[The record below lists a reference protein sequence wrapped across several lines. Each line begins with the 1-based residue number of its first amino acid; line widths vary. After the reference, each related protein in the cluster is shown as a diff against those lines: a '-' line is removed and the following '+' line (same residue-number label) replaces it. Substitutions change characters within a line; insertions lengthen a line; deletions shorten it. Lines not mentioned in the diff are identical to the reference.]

1 MQALETAATG
11 MLAQERR
18 TEVIAN
24 NLANMNTTGYQRRRM
39 EFNALVYKTAQRP
52 STPQSSPGD
61 LVPGGVHSGLG
72 VKAAATYRITEQGF
86 LKATENSLDLAM
98 QGSGYFQIQL
108 PNGEIAFSRDGNFQL
123 DPEGQIVTQ
132 DGFILQP
139 GINIPANTEKIT
151 VNSTGEVLAKT
162 AGQEVPVVVG
172 TIQVAVFA
180 NAGGL
185 RALGDNLFAADEQS
199 GPPTV
204 VNPGEGGSG
213 SLLQGFVESSNV
225 NPIDEIT
232 KLIKAQRA
240 YDMNS
245 KVMQTAD
252 SMMAP
257 LGSK

>member
-52 STPQSSPGD
+52 ATPQSSPGET
-61 LVPGGVHSGLG
+61 VPGAVHSGLG
-72 VKAAATYRITEQGF
+72 VKAAATYRIGEQGF
-86 LKATENSLDLAM
+86 MKSTENPLDLAV
-98 QGSGYFQIQL
+98 QGGGYFQIQL
-108 PNGEIAFSRDGNFQL
+108 PNGEIAYTRDGNFQL
-123 DPEGQIVTQ
+123 DPAGQIVTQ

-139 GINIPANTEKIT
+139 GINVPANAQKVT
-151 VNSTGEVLAKT
+151 VNATGEVVVKL
-162 AGQEVPVVVG
+162 AGQEAPVVAG
-172 TIQVAVFA
+172 TIQVALFA

-185 RALGDNLFAADEQS
+185 RPVGDNLFLADAQS
-199 GPPTV
+199 GEPTV

-213 SLLQGFVESSNV
+213 NLLQGFVETSNV
-225 NPIDEIT
+225 NPIDEIS

-245 KVMQTAD
+245 KVLQTAD

-257 LGSK
+257 IGAK

>member
-1 MQALETAATG
+1 MQALQTAASG

-24 NLANMNTTGYQRRRM
+24 NLANMNTTGYQRRRI
-39 EFNALVYKTAQRP
+39 EFNSLIYKTSSRP
-52 STPQSSPGD
+52 ATRESSPGEQ
-61 LVPGGVHSGLG
+61 VPGGVHRGLG

-86 LKATENSLDLAM
+86 LKTTQNPLDMAV

-108 PNGEIAFSRDGNFQL
+108 PNGEIAFSRNGNFQL

-132 DGFILQP
+132 DGFPVQP
-139 GINIPANTEKIT
+139 GINVPANTQKIT
-151 VNSTGEVLAKT
+151 VNSTGEVLAKIP
-162 AGQEVPVVVG
+162 GQDAPVSVG
-172 TIQVAVFA
+172 IVQVALFA

-185 RALGDNLFAADEQS
+185 APIGNNMFAASEQS
-199 GPPTV
+199 GQPTV
-204 VNPGEGGSG
+204 VNPGQGGSG
-213 SLLQGFVESSNV
+213 AILQGFVETSNV

-245 KVMQTAD
+245 KVMTTAD
-252 SMMAP
+252 RMKAP
-257 LGSK
+257 IGAK

>member
-1 MQALETAATG
+1 MQALQTAATG

-24 NLANMNTTGYQRRRM
+24 NLANMNTTGYQRRRI
-39 EFNALVYKTAQRP
+39 EFNSLIYKNSPRP
-52 STPQSSPGD
+52 DTPQSSPND
-61 LVPGGVHSGLG
+61 LVAGGIHSGLG

-86 LKATENSLDLAM
+86 LKKTDNPLDMAVR
-98 QGSGYFQIQL
+98 GSGYFQIQL
-108 PNGEIAFSRDGNFQL
+108 PNGETAYSRDGNFQL

-132 DGFILQP
+132 DGFPMQP
-139 GINIPANTEKIT
+139 GINVPTNTQNIS
-151 VNSTGEVLAKT
+151 VNASGEVIAKIP
-162 AGQEVPVVVG
+162 GQENPAVVG
-172 TIQVAVFA
+172 IVQIALFA

-185 RALGDNLFAADEQS
+185 SPLGDNMFSATEQS
-199 GPPTV
+199 GQPTV
-204 VNPGEGGSG
+204 VNPGQGGSG

-245 KVMQTAD
+245 KVMSTAD
-252 SMMAP
+252 RMMTPIGA
-257 LGSK
+257 K

>member
-1 MQALETAATG
+1 MQALQTAATG

-39 EFNALVYKTAQRP
+39 EFNSLIYKTAQRP
-52 STPQSSPGD
+52 ATAQSSAGD

-86 LKATENSLDLAM
+86 LKATGNPLDLAM
-98 QGSGYFQIQL
+98 QGSGYFQVQL
-108 PNGEIAFSRDGNFQL
+108 PNGETAYSRDGNFQL
-123 DPEGQIVTQ
+123 DPDGQVVTQ

-139 GINIPANTEKIT
+139 GITVPANTQKIT
-151 VNSTGEVLAKT
+151 VNSTGEILAKIP
-162 AGQEVPVVVG
+162 GQATPVAVG

-180 NAGGL
+180 NDGGL
-185 RALGDNLFAADEQS
+185 RALGDNLFAEDTQS
-199 GPPTV
+199 GPPTII
-204 VNPGEGGSG
+204 NPGEGGSG
-213 SLLQGFVESSNV
+213 SLLQGFVETSNV

-245 KVMQTAD
+245 KVLQTAD

-257 LGSK
+257 IGGK